1 MDRKTRKLIT
11 TYGGLHP
18 RLCADRLYIQRSNG
32 RRGLIS
38 LEDCVEEE
46 KCRIGKHSAQIKEA
60 LVKIAIAELNLK
72 KTMLM

>member
-1 MDRKTRKLIT
+1 MDRKTRKLKT
-11 TYGGLHP
+11 TYGELHP
-18 RLCADRLYIQRSNG
+18 RLCADRLYKQRSNG
-32 RRGLIS
+32 RRRLIS

-46 KCRIGKHSAQIKEA
+46 KCRIVKHSAQIKEA